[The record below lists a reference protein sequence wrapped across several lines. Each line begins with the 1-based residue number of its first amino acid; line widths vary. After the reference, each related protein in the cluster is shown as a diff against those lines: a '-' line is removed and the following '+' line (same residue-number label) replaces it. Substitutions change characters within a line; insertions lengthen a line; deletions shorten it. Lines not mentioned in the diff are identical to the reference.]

1 MTDHIADYLRQ
12 HPEFFNQHA
21 ELLAELRIP
30 HPHGTHA
37 VSITERQV
45 MALRDK
51 VRLLENKL
59 AELIQ
64 FGEENDGISEKMHR
78 LALGLVAAPDLV
90 TMLGVLNTHL
100 QDGFGV
106 PHHAVRLWDAHA
118 AEVLPALAPVS
129 EGLRAQVDTQ
139 RRPLCGSLPY
149 AEAAAWFGEIAP
161 HLRSFATIP
170 LRDARTQGLLIL
182 ASEEPRRFY
191 PEMGTLYLERLGQL
205 IGAAVARMA

>member
-1 MTDHIADYLRQ
+1 MTDEIADYLRQ

-21 ELLAELRIP
+21 ELLAELRVP

-51 VRLLENKL
+51 ARLLENKL

-78 LALGLVAAPDLV
+78 LSLSLMAAPDLA
-90 TMLGVLNTHL
+90 TLLGALNTHL
-100 QDGFGV
+100 LDGFGV
-106 PHHAVRLWDAHA
+106 PHSALRLWDVHS
-118 AEVLPALAPVS
+118 AEELAALATVS

-139 RRPLCGSLPY
+139 RRPVCGPLPY
-149 AEAAAWFGEIAP
+149 AEAAAWFGESAS

-170 LRDARTQGLLIL
+170 LRASRTLGLLIL

-191 PEMGTLYLERLGQL
+191 PEMGILYLERLGQL

>member
-1 MTDHIADYLRQ
+1 MTDQIADYLRQ

-51 VRLLENKL
+51 ARLLENKL

-78 LALGLVAAPDLV
+78 LSLSLIAAPDLV
-90 TMLGVLNTHL
+90 TLLGALNSHL

-106 PHHAVRLWDAHA
+106 PHSAVRLWDAHVT
-118 AEVLPALAPVS
+118 EDLPVLAPVS

-139 RRPLCGSLPY
+139 RRPVCGVLPY
-149 AEAAAWFGEIAP
+149 AEAASWFGEIAP

-170 LRDARTQGLLIL
+170 LREERTHGLLIL

-205 IGAAVARMA
+205 IGAAVARMT

>member
-1 MTDHIADYLRQ
+1 MTEQIADYLRQ

-51 VRLLENKL
+51 ARLLENKL

-78 LALGLVAAPDLV
+78 LAMALMAAPDLV
-90 TMLGVLNTHL
+90 TLLGALNTHL

-106 PHHAVRLWDAHA
+106 PHSVVRLWDTQPA
-118 AEVLPALAPVS
+118 ADLPACIPVS

-139 RRPLCGSLPY
+139 RRPVCGALPY

-170 LRDARTQGLLIL
+170 LRDGGTHGLLVL

-205 IGAAVARMA
+205 IGAAAARMA

>member
-1 MTDHIADYLRQ
+1 MTDQIADYLRQ

-51 VRLLENKL
+51 ARLLENKL

-78 LALGLVAAPDLV
+78 LSLSLIAAPDLV
-90 TMLGVLNTHL
+90 TLLGALNSHL

-106 PHHAVRLWDAHA
+106 PHSAVRLWDTHA
-118 AEVLPALAPVS
+118 TENLPVLAPVS
-129 EGLRAQVDTQ
+129 DGLRAQVDTQ
-139 RRPLCGSLPY
+139 RRPVCGPLPY
-149 AEAAAWFGEIAP
+149 AEAASWFGEIAP

-170 LRDARTQGLLIL
+170 LREERTHGLLIL

-205 IGAAVARMA
+205 IGAAVARMT

>member
-1 MTDHIADYLRQ
+1 MTDEIADYLRQ

-21 ELLAELRIP
+21 ELLADLRIP

-78 LALGLVAAPDLV
+78 LALSLIAAPDVATL
-90 TMLGVLNTHL
+90 LGALGTHL

-106 PHHAVRLWDAHA
+106 PHSAVRLWGVGDGSD
-118 AEVLPALAPVS
+118 LPAFAS
-129 EGLRAQVDTQ
+129 TSDGLRAQVDTQ
-139 RRPLCGSLPY
+139 RRPVCGALPY
-149 AEAAAWFGEIAP
+149 AEAAAWFGEIAT

-170 LRDARTQGLLIL
+170 LRDGHTHGLLIL

-205 IGAAVARMA
+205 TGAALTRMA